1 MNKTRFRLLVFFM
14 SLSLVGIILVQLYWV
29 NSSLKNS
36 DERFTSDVQ
45 TILGKLSSRLDEIE
59 EDALLDIIEAYRDST
74 GEMPHRRDL
83 IPYYRSINSAVI
95 SIDSAA
101 MPDEEFIDKK
111 DYDVLVKSDSL
122 RSGDV
127 ALYST
132 GRQVDEKFTNY
143 LHDFRKYVPLEEW
156 TSTDEINYIL
166 SRELE
171 QYNIKLP
178 YEFWITK
185 NGQETKIKSGNF
197 SGITSYHHKPILE
210 GTRGANY
217 RLLITFP
224 GKKTHLFKTILPITS
239 LSL

>member
-14 SLSLVGIILVQLYWV
+14 SLSLIGIILVQLYWV

-36 DERFTSDVQ
+36 DDRFTSDVQ
-45 TILGKLSSRLDEIE
+45 TILGKLSGRLDEIE

-83 IPYYRSINSAVI
+83 IPYYRSINSVP
-95 SIDSAA
+95 IDIDDAG
-101 MPDEEFIDKK
+101 MEDEFIDNK
-111 DYDVLVKSDSL
+111 DYDVLVKNDSL

-127 ALYST
+127 VLYST
-132 GRQVDEKFTNY
+132 GREVNEKFTSY
-143 LHDFRKYVPLEEW
+143 LHDFRKYVPIEKW
-156 TSTDEINYIL
+156 TSTEEINYIL

-185 NGQETKIKSGNF
+185 NGLETKIKSGAR
-197 SGITSYHHKPILE
+197 LE
-210 GTRGANY
+210 Y
-217 RLLITFP
+217 LYW
-224 GKKTHLFKTILPITS
+224 
-239 LSL
+239 